1 MSDSVHL
8 WIVNQYAIK
17 ANQAGGTRHHTFA
30 HYMKD
35 AGIETTIIAADSRH
49 DGDDLEA
56 TKVARP
62 LRVENLGD
70 ARFLWLRKKS
80 YNGNGV
86 GRVISML
93 NFSMKVVYRC
103 WSPERNDVPRPD
115 VIIGSSPHLFA
126 ALAGWIL
133 AKRHRVPFVLEVRDL
148 WPKSLESLLGLNR
161 HHPLIMLMG
170 AIEIFLYRR
179 SSLIIGLLP
188 GMSVHVSLRAGA
200 SAADVVWIPNGVD
213 LHSHPDAAP
222 IRDSHDFTL
231 IYTGAHG
238 VPNSL
243 HTVLDAARLLQESGE
258 RTPHGGSFRFEF
270 FGEGICKSDLMAYA
284 RLHDLRHVTFHAAV
298 PKSEVFGILS
308 KADGLLLPGLS
319 TTLYEYGISPNKLFD
334 YFAVGRPVLF
344 GLSLPHN
351 PVSEAS
357 AGLTVLPESPKALM
371 ETIKTLSRMSLSD
384 RQIMGENGRAFVEQN
399 HDSKRL
405 AARYATSV
413 LSVIDDRAARALR
426 PNTVPHAHQ

>member
-1 MSDSVHL
+1 MSDRMHL
-8 WIVNQYAIK
+8 WIVNQYAMK
-17 ANQAGGTRHHTFA
+17 ADQAGGSRHHTFA

-49 DGDDLEA
+49 DESDLEG

-70 ARFLWLRKKS
+70 ARFLWLREKS
-80 YNGNGV
+80 YIGNGV

-93 NFSMKVVYRC
+93 DFSMKAVYRC
-103 WSPERNDVPRPD
+103 WSPERIDVPRPD

-126 ALAGWIL
+126 ALGGWIL
-133 AKRHRVPFVLEVRDL
+133 AKRHRVPFILEVRDL

-170 AIEIFLYRR
+170 AVEIFLYRR
-179 SSLIIGLLP
+179 SSLIIGLLQ
-188 GMSVHVSLRAGA
+188 GMSVHVSLRAGPN
-200 SAADVVWIPNGVD
+200 AADVVWIPNGVD
-213 LHSHPDAAP
+213 LHSLPDAAP
-222 IRDSHDFTL
+222 IRDSRDFTL
-231 IYTGAHG
+231 TYTGAHG

-243 HTVLDAARLLQESGE
+243 RTVLDASRLLQESGAK
-258 RTPHGGSFRFEF
+258 TPNGGSFRFEF
-270 FGEGICKSDLMAYA
+270 FGEGVCKTDLVAYA

-308 KADGLLLPGLS
+308 EADGLLLPGLS
-319 TTLYEYGISPNKLFD
+319 TSLYEYGISPNKLFD

-344 GLSLPHN
+344 GLSLPN
-351 PVSEAS
+351 DPVSEAT

-371 ETIKTLSRMSLSD
+371 EAIKTLSRMSLSD
-384 RQIMGENGRAFVEQN
+384 RQYLGDNGRAFVERG
-399 HDSKRL
+399 HDSKNL
-405 AARYATSV
+405 AKNYAKVVWSLNEKKTI
-413 LSVIDDRAARALR
+413 LA
-426 PNTVPHAHQ
+426 